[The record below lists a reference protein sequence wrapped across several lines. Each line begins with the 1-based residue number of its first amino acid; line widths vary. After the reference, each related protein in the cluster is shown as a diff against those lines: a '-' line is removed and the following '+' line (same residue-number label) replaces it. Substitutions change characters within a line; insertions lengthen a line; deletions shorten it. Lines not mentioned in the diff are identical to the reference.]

1 MIIIP
6 QSGETKY
13 FICVQCMQLFV
24 HWIVPSISH
33 AHIYAVLLKDHL
45 YVFKQPKAKRG
56 QRDKKKMKL

>member
-1 MIIIP
+1 
-6 QSGETKY
+6 
-13 FICVQCMQLFV
+13 MQLFV

-56 QRDKKKMKL
+56 QRDKKKNETLEYNKIIA